1 MTRRISSHLVLA
13 TQYNRS
19 PLEVLDWHEHHNLS
33 FCFVLKGTYEEITRD
48 RAFTCRPGD
57 VVIKPPKMR
66 HQNLFG
72 RVGGVCLL
80 LEISD
85 ELIKSSAGLVEP
97 ETQGPIHDLHLTR
110 IGLELCQELLA
121 ADRLSPIM
129 LETIALRSLVS
140 ALRFTKRRSTKD
152 SEVKTIHELLDA
164 GFGATALDNRY
175 LTVQER
181 KSMRRLFYET
191 QGCSI
196 RAYISKRRAFR
207 AFGELLNTSD
217 SLVDI
222 AHRCGFYD
230 QAHFT
235 KVFSTFFGITPGRLR
250 SRVI

>member
-1 MTRRISSHLVLA
+1 MRRISSDLVLA
-13 TQYNRS
+13 TQYDRI

-57 VVIKPPKMR
+57 VVIKPANMR

-85 ELIKSSAGLVEP
+85 ELLRHSGELVEP
-97 ETQGPIHDLHLTR
+97 EAAGPIHDQNLTR
-110 IGLELCQELLA
+110 IGLELREELLA

-140 ALRFTKRRSTKD
+140 ALRVTKKQSTKHPT
-152 SEVKTIHELLDA
+152 VGTIRDLLDA
-164 GFGATALDNRY
+164 GFGVAELDRGH

-181 KSMRRLFYET
+181 KSMRRLFYKT
-191 QGCSI
+191 HGCSI
-196 RAYISKRRAFR
+196 RAYISRRRAFR
-207 AFGELLNTSD
+207 AFAELLNTGD

-235 KVFSTFFGITPGRLR
+235 KVFSAFFGITPGRLR
-250 SRVI
+250 SRAN